1 MIHYIIAVN
10 DIDNDTAVPVRDLEL
25 PVSLVT
31 IFSSDRPGL
40 VIDGCVT
47 ASNRPRE
54 EGMGQYGT

>member
-10 DIDNDTAVPVRDLEL
+10 DINNDTAVPVREL
-25 PVSLVT
+25 SVSLVT